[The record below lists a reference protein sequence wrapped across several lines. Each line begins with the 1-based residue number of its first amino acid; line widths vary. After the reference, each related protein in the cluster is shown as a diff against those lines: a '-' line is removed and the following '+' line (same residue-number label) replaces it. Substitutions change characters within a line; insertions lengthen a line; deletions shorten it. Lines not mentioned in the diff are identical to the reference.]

1 MLYIPTHEL
10 LQTKEPCVDIQYPS
24 IMQYHSQ
31 LVTAI
36 SLLSVR
42 GLADSLFIDKQMFVS
57 RISGLIRLLMQQLTR
72 WFNPVSRRKKKEKKK
87 KSANKRKRK
96 TQQPPKGSCYNCT

>member
-10 LQTKEPCVDIQYPS
+10 LQTKELRVDIQYPS
-24 IMQYHSQ
+24 IMQYHLH

-42 GLADSLFIDKQMFVS
+42 GLANSLFTDKQTFVS
-57 RISGLIRLLMQQLTR
+57 RISGLVRLLMQQLTR
-72 WFNPVSRRKKKEKKK
+72 WFNPVSRRKKK
-87 KSANKRKRK
+87 RK
-96 TQQPPKGSCYNCT
+96 